1 MMIDGGIFIN
11 GLPII
16 VVLED
21 IATFPPFKLKFL
33 IINISPYFGL
43 LGLVRYYRQ
52 HWSWLICDTL
62 S

>member
-11 GLPII
+11 GPPII

>member
-21 IATFPPFKLKFL
+21 IATFPPFIFL
-33 IINISPYFGL
+33 IVNISTY
-43 LGLVRYYRQ
+43 LGCLDV
-52 HWSWLICDTL
+52 SVIIANIGPG
-62 S
+62 

>member
-21 IATFPPFKLKFL
+21 IATFPPFILKFL
-33 IINISPYFGL
+33 IVNISTY
-43 LGLVRYYRQ
+43 LGCLDV
-52 HWSWLICDTL
+52 SVIIANIGPG
-62 S
+62 